1 MSRRDSRASLNA
13 RQNDALTEFENFKK
27 KFLLANKHITKLNS
41 TLSVRIEELQTEIST
56 LYVENLRLRA
66 SEIALAAQLK
76 KEQEKS
82 RKILADT
89 EAAVRPLPPF
99 RPVACCIPRHDSSP
113 PPAQTSNLAKHLG
126 FLRQSLSTT
135 SSLPSPTLEPKPPPK
150 ARRPALDPNASP
162 QMPRLSRAP
171 TFPGI
176 YEDDEMRDIVHVN
189 TSRRRAK
196 DKQSSL
202 SLSSSRLPPRPSS
215 PTPPSTPLRVHLVE
229 RESSTKRKSSRRQSG
244 LLSVNT
250 DVGPSMGTEKLA
262 GMLHPRAAS
271 PALGSPER
279 RSAGLAEDDEERQVD
294 EMIGSGSGMIEELD
308 FAARARKERKEKKS
322 KLVERDIVHE
332 YTDLG
337 TLRLKERKRRKE
349 EEVTGLKDVTNSP
362 RRRTTLPPLDTH
374 TSDRDRQRTP
384 EMDAPTSAATSVTTS
399 RTFLST
405 PATTPITTPQVSQ
418 LPTPRTS
425 SPIPPAATSA
435 SESEAPPG
443 GRERRVR
450 KGINYAEPKLNTKM
464 RKPDPVP
471 LAPTTTTASK
481 KRTSTTT
488 SIQNDDNTDGRSSM
502 DGPAKRPVSP
512 LQPPAPKL
520 STATASTSLTSASSS
535 VKRKKS
541 RPFMPI
547 DDDDESDGTQADAEH
562 GNSTVNGW
570 VNTDGRRRSTNGG
583 TGAGQ
588 QQPPQGA
595 RSRRRTT
602 KQSCRMTC
610 TKDH

>member
-89 EAAVRPLPPF
+89 EAA
-99 RPVACCIPRHDSSP
+99 
-113 PPAQTSNLAKHLG
+113 TSTLAKHLG
-126 FLRQSLSTT
+126 FLRQSLTTT
-135 SSLPSPTLEPKPPPK
+135 SNLPSPTLEPKPPPK

-176 YEDDEMRDIVHVN
+176 YEDDEMKEDIVHVN

-196 DKQSSL
+196 DKQSSSLL
-202 SLSSSRLPPRPSS
+202 SSSSRLPPRPTS
-215 PTPPSTPLRVHLVE
+215 PTPLSTPLRVHLVE
-229 RESSTKRKSSRRQSG
+229 RESSIKRKSSRRQSG

-250 DVGPSMGTEKLA
+250 DVGPSMGTEKL
-262 GMLHPRAAS
+262 GGVLHPRAAS

-294 EMIGSGSGMIEELD
+294 EIINSGSGMIEELD

-337 TLRLKERKRRKE
+337 TLRIKERKRRKE

-435 SESEAPPG
+435 SESEAPSG

-471 LAPTTTTASK
+471 LAPTTTTVPK

-488 SIQNDDNTDGRSSM
+488 SIQSDDNTDGRSSM

-547 DDDDESDGTQADAEH
+547 DDDDESDGTQADAEY
-562 GNSTVNGW
+562 GNSTVNSW
-570 VNTDGRRRSTNGG
+570 VNPDGRRRSANSG
-583 TGAGQ
+583 T
-588 QQPPQGA
+588 A
-595 RSRRRTT
+595 RGSSSLRRVLEADDARRN
-602 KQSCRMTC
+602 SLAV
-610 TKDH
+610 